1 MNLSNS
7 SVNASVAVSD
17 LDKAREFY
25 EARLGLSEGTNHADG
40 SRIYRFGGGTSL
52 HVYPSSCNKRQRGDC
67 DPRYLA
73 RGRFEQVVDEL
84 TSNGVTFE
92 RYDEPPL
99 KTDDKGIQVIDDGK
113 VAWFRDPDGNT
124 FAIEQ

>member
-1 MNLSNS
+1 MSLSNYC
-7 SVNASVAVSD
+7 VKASVAVSD
-17 LDKAREFY
+17 MAKAREFY

-40 SRIYRFGGGTSL
+40 SRIYRCGGGISL
-52 HVYPSSCNKRQRGDC
+52 HVYPSPATSVNGATAT
-67 DPRYLA
+67 LA
-73 RGRFEQVVDEL
+73 TWHVADLEQVVDEL